1 MTALIGP
8 PSTVTWRR
16 CRRCSPTGPMLTP
29 RWKDGFAA
37 LMLATQKGHAYVR
50 ALLELA
56 AEAEANRPA
65 EDLFNAV
72 ENGDATAVQA
82 LLANGADVNAK
93 LRNGRTVLMAA
104 SYCGY
109 REVLHV
115 LLANGANVNA
125 KDADGG
131 TALMAACQKGH
142 REVVQALFAHGAT
155 QVNAKTKYSGVSA
168 LMEASENGHLDVV
181 QALLEKGADV
191 NTKSDDGRIA
201 LTLATQ
207 KGHADVGAL
216 LVQAGAKPLVTSGS
230 RP

>member
-1 MTALIGP
+1 MTALMGP

-37 LMLATQKGHAYVR
+37 LMLATQKGHAHVR

-82 LLANGADVNAK
+82 LLANGAD
-93 LRNGRTVLMAA
+93 
-104 SYCGY
+104 
-109 REVLHV
+109 
-115 LLANGANVNA
+115 VNA

-216 LVQAGAKPLVTSGS
+216 LVQAGAKPLATSGS
-230 RP
+230 KP